1 MMTCKTE
8 EINGLVDELKANVIL
23 LVSSMRSED
32 YSGAIDVLVSIDSY
46 IDGIVREVAVIES
59 HRDRE
64 HEMASKL
71 RKMLG
76 DSLNKDCD
84 KAGIK

>member
-46 IDGIVREVAVIES
+46 IDDIVREVAVIES

-76 DSLNKDCD
+76 DSLSKDCD

>member
-46 IDGIVREVAVIES
+46 IDDIVREVAVIES

-71 RKMLG
+71 RKMLD
-76 DSLNKDCD
+76 DSLNKDCV
-84 KAGIK
+84 KTGIK

>member
-1 MMTCKTE
+1 MTCKTE

>member
-46 IDGIVREVAVIES
+46 IDDIVREVAVIES

-76 DSLNKDCD
+76 DSLNKDFD

>member
-32 YSGAIDVLVSIDSY
+32 YSGAIDVLVSIDNY
-46 IDGIVREVAVIES
+46 IDDIVREVAVIES

-71 RKMLG
+71 RKMFG